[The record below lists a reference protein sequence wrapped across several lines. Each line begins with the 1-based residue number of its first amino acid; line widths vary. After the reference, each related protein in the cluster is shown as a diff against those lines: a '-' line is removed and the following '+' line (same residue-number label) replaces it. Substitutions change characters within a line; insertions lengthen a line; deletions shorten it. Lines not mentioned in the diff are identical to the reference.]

1 MEALAIPMPAPR
13 YPARHA
19 ATWLRGGWQLF
30 RRAPVRIM
38 MLSLMPIVFE
48 ALCQAVPGAGI
59 LLSKLLT
66 PLLSA
71 LALLMLDQRIR
82 HGAFGVPAAIATW
95 RSRLPSLLGLG
106 VACLVVFVF
115 QMALAAALAGPAQ
128 AMALALGDMAALRM
142 SRPQMALVLASGML
156 PGLALLYVI
165 PRVALDG
172 VGILAALGDNARML
186 MLTWRPALLLS
197 LATALLVGGL
207 LWQPWLLAILLPGGF
222 VVGYAMYRDVFG
234 PAST

>member
-1 MEALAIPMPAPR
+1 MYALAAPLSSS
-13 YPARHA
+13 PVPTARA
-19 ATWLRGGWQLF
+19 GLWLREGWRLF
-30 RRAPVRIM
+30 RHAPVRITL
-38 MLSLMPIVFE
+38 LSITPVLFE
-48 ALCQAVPGAGI
+48 ALCQALPGAGI

-66 PLLSA
+66 PCVSV

-82 HGAFGVPAAIATW
+82 YGAFAPSRAFAVW
-95 RSRLPSLLGLG
+95 RTRLRALPGLGL
-106 VACLVVFVF
+106 ACLVVFGF
-115 QMALAAALAGPAQ
+115 QVALAATLAGHAQ
-128 AMALALGDMAALRM
+128 ALALALGDMQSLAM

-172 VGILAALGDNARML
+172 VGIRAALGDNARML

-207 LWQPWLLAILLPGGF
+207 LWQPWLLAILLPGGL

-234 PAST
+234 PASA